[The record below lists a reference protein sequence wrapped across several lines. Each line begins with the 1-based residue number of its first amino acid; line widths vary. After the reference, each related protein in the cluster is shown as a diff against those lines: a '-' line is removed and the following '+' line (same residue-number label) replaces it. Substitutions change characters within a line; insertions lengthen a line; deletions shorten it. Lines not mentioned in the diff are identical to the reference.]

1 MFLVQFSVT
10 ILRLLVEGTGR
21 DGTGRDMLYQLS
33 LFFLVPREPPP
44 LLNGLLGLS

>member
-21 DGTGRDMLYQLS
+21 DGTYQLS
-33 LFFLVPREPPP
+33 LLFLVPREPP
-44 LLNGLLGLS
+44 SV